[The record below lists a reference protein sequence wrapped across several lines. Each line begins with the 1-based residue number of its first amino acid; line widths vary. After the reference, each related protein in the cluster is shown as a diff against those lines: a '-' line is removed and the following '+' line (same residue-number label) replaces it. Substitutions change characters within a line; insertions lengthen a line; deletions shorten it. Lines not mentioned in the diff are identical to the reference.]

1 DVSDTAQ
8 EHSEKRQNEGEGRSV
23 AGKLSET
30 HWVVCGLVQ
39 GSHFRR
45 EAWAFPYT
53 WLVIFVFL
61 TVVIA
66 LSWPFLKLHFI
77 GDKDRLKL
85 ADFYWLGF
93 SLLVGSAILTLFM
106 LFGVGYIRSED
117 LLDSQL
123 KQFSAQIDDNFHNEI
138 QTILA
143 EVSVLKTEAAKDLNQ
158 SQRRTI
164 ETNDYYK
171 TELGNFPG
179 LTRINILQSDVR
191 SGPYPYFRTAVW
203 MDENG
208 DDTSPII
215 GPFRELKIRLLDRF

>member
-45 EAWAFPYT
+45 EGWAFPYT
-53 WLVIFVFL
+53 WLIVFVFL

-77 GDKDRLKL
+77 GSKDRLKL
-85 ADFYWLGF
+85 ADVYWLGF

-106 LFGVGYIRSED
+106 LFGVGYIRSEH

-123 KQFSAQIDDNFHNEI
+123 KQFSAQINDNFHNEI
-138 QTILA
+138 Q
-143 EVSVLKTEAAKDLNQ
+143 
-158 SQRRTI
+158 
-164 ETNDYYK
+164 
-171 TELGNFPG
+171 
-179 LTRINILQSDVR
+179 NILTEINSLKSQAAYDLSQSRPREDKESESDDFPDSTRNNILRRDDVR
-191 SGPYPYFRTAVW
+191 FGTYPYFRT
-203 MDENG
+203 
-208 DDTSPII
+208 
-215 GPFRELKIRLLDRF
+215 